1 MTAFYELH
9 MEQGATFVVPMKI
22 VKTDGDLFR
31 FIPPAANFNNGTKLN
46 FWWRNFNTTPILNFD
61 IKQQLE
67 EISANNKSK
76 MGIVNFIALKQP
88 RADSE
93 DIHLYLESL
102 YVRIVDNAA

>member
-1 MTAFYELH
+1 
-9 MEQGATFVVPMKI
+9 MKTSI
-22 VKTDGDLFR
+22 ILIGSAEEIQESINRVYIEPRNKVYTPEKDG
-31 FIPPAANFNNGTKLN
+31 
-46 FWWRNFNTTPILNFD
+46 FD

-67 EISANNKSK
+67 EISAKNEAK

-102 YVRIVDNAA
+102 YVRIVDNSAKLDSNLK

>member
-1 MTAFYELH
+1 
-9 MEQGATFVVPMKI
+9 MKTSI
-22 VKTDGDLFR
+22 ILVGNAEE
-31 FIPPAANFNNGTKLN
+31 IINHI
-46 FWWRNFNTTPILNFD
+46 NTTYIEPRNKVYTPEKDGFD

-88 RADSE
+88 RTDSE

>member
-1 MTAFYELH
+1 
-9 MEQGATFVVPMKI
+9 MKTSI
-22 VKTDGDLFR
+22 ILIGSAEEIKESINRVYIEPRNKVYTPEKDG
-31 FIPPAANFNNGTKLN
+31 
-46 FWWRNFNTTPILNFD
+46 FD

-102 YVRIVDNAA
+102 YVRIADNAA

>member
-1 MTAFYELH
+1 
-9 MEQGATFVVPMKI
+9 MKTSI
-22 VKTDGDLFR
+22 ILIGSAEEIQESINRVYIEPRNKVYTPEKDG
-31 FIPPAANFNNGTKLN
+31 
-46 FWWRNFNTTPILNFD
+46 FD

-67 EISANNKSK
+67 EISAKNEAK

-102 YVRIVDNAA
+102 YVRIVDNSAKLDPNLK

>member
-1 MTAFYELH
+1 MKTSIILVGNAEEIINH
-9 MEQGATFVVPMKI
+9 INATYIEPRNKVYTPEK
-22 VKTDGDLFR
+22 DG
-31 FIPPAANFNNGTKLN
+31 
-46 FWWRNFNTTPILNFD
+46 FD

-76 MGIVNFIALKQP
+76 MGIVFFIALKQP

-102 YVRIVDNAA
+102 YVRIVDNSAKLDSNLK

>member
-1 MTAFYELH
+1 
-9 MEQGATFVVPMKI
+9 MKTSI
-22 VKTDGDLFR
+22 ILIGSAEEIQESINRVYIEPRNKVYTPEKDG
-31 FIPPAANFNNGTKLN
+31 
-46 FWWRNFNTTPILNFD
+46 FD

-67 EISANNKSK
+67 EISAKNEAK

>member
-1 MTAFYELH
+1 MRT
-9 MEQGATFVVPMKI
+9 
-22 VKTDGDLFR
+22 KTI
-31 FIPPAANFNNGTKLN
+31 FIGSAEEIIDYI
-46 FWWRNFNTTPILNFD
+46 NTTYIEPRNKVYNPPVDGFD

>member
-1 MTAFYELH
+1 
-9 MEQGATFVVPMKI
+9 MK
-22 VKTDGDLFR
+22 
-31 FIPPAANFNNGTKLN
+31 TKQILVGN
-46 FWWRNFNTTPILNFD
+46 AEEIINHINTTYIEPRNKVYTPEKDGFD

-76 MGIVNFIALKQP
+76 MGIVFFIALKQP

-102 YVRIVDNAA
+102 YVRIVDNSAKLDSNLK

>member
-1 MTAFYELH
+1 
-9 MEQGATFVVPMKI
+9 MKTSI
-22 VKTDGDLFR
+22 ILIGSAEEIKESINRVYIEPRNKVYTPEKDG
-31 FIPPAANFNNGTKLN
+31 
-46 FWWRNFNTTPILNFD
+46 FD

-67 EISANNKSK
+67 EISAKNEAK

-102 YVRIVDNAA
+102 YVRIVDNAS

>member
-1 MTAFYELH
+1 
-9 MEQGATFVVPMKI
+9 MKTSI
-22 VKTDGDLFR
+22 ILIGSAEEIKESINRVYIEPRNKVYTPEKDG
-31 FIPPAANFNNGTKLN
+31 
-46 FWWRNFNTTPILNFD
+46 FD

-67 EISANNKSK
+67 EISAKNEAK

>member
-1 MTAFYELH
+1 
-9 MEQGATFVVPMKI
+9 MKTSI
-22 VKTDGDLFR
+22 ILIGSAEEIQESINRVYIEPRNKVYTPEKDG
-31 FIPPAANFNNGTKLN
+31 
-46 FWWRNFNTTPILNFD
+46 FD

-102 YVRIVDNAA
+102 YVRIVDNSAKLDSNLK

>member
-1 MTAFYELH
+1 
-9 MEQGATFVVPMKI
+9 MKTSI
-22 VKTDGDLFR
+22 ILIGSAEEIKESINRVYIEPRKKVYTPEKDG
-31 FIPPAANFNNGTKLN
+31 
-46 FWWRNFNTTPILNFD
+46 FD

-67 EISANNKSK
+67 EISAKNEDK

-102 YVRIVDNAA
+102 YVRIVNDPAQRDPI

>member
-1 MTAFYELH
+1 
-9 MEQGATFVVPMKI
+9 MKTSI
-22 VKTDGDLFR
+22 ILIGSAEEIKESINRVYIEPRNKVYTPEKDG
-31 FIPPAANFNNGTKLN
+31 
-46 FWWRNFNTTPILNFD
+46 FD

-67 EISANNKSK
+67 EISAKNEAK

-102 YVRIVDNAA
+102 YVRIVDNSAKLDPNLK

>member
-1 MTAFYELH
+1 
-9 MEQGATFVVPMKI
+9 MKTSI
-22 VKTDGDLFR
+22 ILIGSAEEIQESINRVYIEPRNKVYTPEKDG
-31 FIPPAANFNNGTKLN
+31 
-46 FWWRNFNTTPILNFD
+46 FD

-67 EISANNKSK
+67 EISAKNEAK

-102 YVRIVDNAA
+102 YVRIVDSAA

>member
-1 MTAFYELH
+1 
-9 MEQGATFVVPMKI
+9 MKTSI
-22 VKTDGDLFR
+22 ILIGSAEEIQESINRVYIEPRNKVYTPEKDG
-31 FIPPAANFNNGTKLN
+31 
-46 FWWRNFNTTPILNFD
+46 FD

-67 EISANNKSK
+67 EISAKNEAK

-102 YVRIVDNAA
+102 YVRIVNDPAQRDPI

>member
-1 MTAFYELH
+1 
-9 MEQGATFVVPMKI
+9 MKTSI
-22 VKTDGDLFR
+22 ILIGSAEEIKESINRVYIEPRNKVYTPEKDG
-31 FIPPAANFNNGTKLN
+31 
-46 FWWRNFNTTPILNFD
+46 FD

-102 YVRIVDNAA
+102 YVRIVNDPAQRDPI

>member
-1 MTAFYELH
+1 
-9 MEQGATFVVPMKI
+9 MKTSI
-22 VKTDGDLFR
+22 ILIGSAEEIQESINRVYIEPRNKVYTPEKDG
-31 FIPPAANFNNGTKLN
+31 
-46 FWWRNFNTTPILNFD
+46 FD